1 MIEYIQKN
9 ISNID
14 SIAPIVNGRKQLIYG
29 TFNTNTTVNGV
40 TPEYLTV
47 RNLTVQNGSFI
58 TNEDVNLLNKVG
70 VLGQTL
76 ATDIFGS

>member
-1 MIEYIQKN
+1 MIQYIQKN

-14 SIAPIVNGRKQLIYG
+14 AIAPTVNGRKQIIYG
-29 TFNTNTTVNGV
+29 TFNTNATINGV

-47 RNLTVQNGSFI
+47 KNLEIQNGSFI
-58 TNEDVNLLNKVG
+58 TTEDNNNLNKVA

-76 ATDIFGS
+76 ASDVF

>member
-9 ISNID
+9 ISNIE
-14 SIAPIVNGRKQLIYG
+14 SIAPTVNGRKQLIYG
-29 TFNTNTTVNGV
+29 TFNTSTTVNGI

-47 RNLTVQNGSFI
+47 KNLKVQNGSFI
-58 TNEDVNLLNKVG
+58 TNEDIDSLNKVA